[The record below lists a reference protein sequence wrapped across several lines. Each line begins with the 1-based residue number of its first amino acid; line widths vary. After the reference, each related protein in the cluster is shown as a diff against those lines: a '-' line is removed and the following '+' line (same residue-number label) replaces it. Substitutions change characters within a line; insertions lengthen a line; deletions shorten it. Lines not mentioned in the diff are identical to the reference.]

1 MQTLRESTILTLMNP
16 DDAEFQKL
24 LDTIA
29 ELSSRLAE
37 LHASWPAHS
46 VPPNM
51 MEALDALEEKLAEA
65 QKRLNLLLDDSH
77 V

>member
-1 MQTLRESTILTLMNP
+1 MTL
-16 DDAEFQKL
+16 DDAEAQRL

-29 ELSSRLAE
+29 ELTNRLVE
-37 LHASWPAHS
+37 LQASWPAHS
-46 VPPNM
+46 VPPHM

-65 QKRLNLLLDDSH
+65 QKRLSLLLDESH